1 MMVRLGDV
9 FLSVSGTRKKMTERK
24 KVTVDQRGQTLTHT
38 ILVAYADQVIENH
51 MQLLF
56 LACTVTQ

>member
-1 MMVRLGDV
+1 
-9 FLSVSGTRKKMTERK
+9 MTERK

-38 ILVAYADQVIENH
+38 ILVAYADQVIENP